1 MSKEKIELSCLCWYC
16 MAKCH
21 VKERPPVKTVLHPI
35 NVKAVFL
42 NLKNNK
48 DKNKNK
54 ADTTRKD
61 Q

>member
-1 MSKEKIELSCLCWYC
+1 MLKGKIEPSCPCWHC
-16 MAKCH
+16 MAKSH
-21 VKERPPVKTVLHPI
+21 VKESPPVKIVLHPI

-54 ADTTRKD
+54 ADANKKD